1 MRQLPFPIHN
11 TPTKSSSLRPQLS
24 IDKKMLVNGTL
35 QNKFPEIAPGDQLV
49 LETSF
54 VIIQN
59 GEFEWGTVVDL
70 FSDKIICREQLYI
83 TAN

>member
-1 MRQLPFPIHN
+1 
-11 TPTKSSSLRPQLS
+11 
-24 IDKKMLVNGTL
+24 MLVNGTL

-70 FSDKIICREQLYI
+70 FSDKIICENNFTLQQIKTKLHQNKI
-83 TAN
+83 K